1 MPSRSAAPSQG
12 VPRELLG
19 RVLLVT
25 GPEEFLADRAVRQA
39 RSLVREVD
47 PEAEV
52 SATEAGE
59 LTMSALGDLAAPSL
73 FSSTRCVTVTR
84 LEDLPEDSAAGLLD
98 YAGDPAPEVALVLVH
113 SGGQKGSGLLT
124 RLRKVASVTEVKVA
138 TPTARDY
145 PGFVVAEVRSFGAR
159 IDPEAAD
166 FLVQSVGHDLRSLAA
181 AASQLSN
188 DFDGQALTTEMV
200 RRYFGGRA
208 EAKSFVVADHAL
220 FGRTAPA
227 LEELRWALD
236 SGTPPVLV
244 TSALASGLRGLARL
258 VSAPRGRSEG
268 ELARD
273 VGVPPWKIKVLR
285 GQARSWDPASLAH
298 AIRVVARADADV
310 KGQSSDAAYALERAV
325 IEVAGAARG

>member
-1 MPSRSAAPSQG
+1 MPSRPAPSQG

-19 RVLLVT
+19 RVLLVS

-39 RSLVREVD
+39 RALVREVD

-59 LTMSALGDLAAPSL
+59 LSMAALGDLAAPSL
-73 FSSTRCVTVTR
+73 FSSTRCVTVTK
-84 LEDLPEDSAAGLLD
+84 LEDLPEESAAGLLD
-98 YAGDPAPEVALVLVH
+98 YAADPAPDVSLVLVH
-113 SGGQKGSGLLT
+113 SGGQKGSGLLA

-145 PGFVVAEVRSFGAR
+145 PGFVVAELRAFGAR

-268 ELARD
+268 ELARE

-285 GQARSWDPASLAH
+285 GQARSWDAASLAH

-310 KGQSSDAAYALERAV
+310 KGRSSDAAYALERAV